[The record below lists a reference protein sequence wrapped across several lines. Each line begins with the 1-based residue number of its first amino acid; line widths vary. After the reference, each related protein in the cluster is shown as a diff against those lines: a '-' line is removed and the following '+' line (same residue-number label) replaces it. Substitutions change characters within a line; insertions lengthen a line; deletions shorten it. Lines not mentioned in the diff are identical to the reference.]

1 MKPRENIGIVVGSN
15 CGTLIGSKLLLGDD
29 GRFQVLNI
37 VCGNSINIMHCIPI
51 GAHHLGL
58 AVIVFSLL
66 NLVIQKMVYGKRIQL
81 PGHFFLTYAI
91 GAAILGH
98 YGLTSGAGDS
108 VSGLLDILAAVLAL
122 TLFFIQ

>member
-1 MKPRENIGIVVGSN
+1 M
-15 CGTLIGSKLLLGDD
+15 
-29 GRFQVLNI
+29 NI
-37 VCGNSINIMHCIPI
+37 VCGFSINMMHCMPI

-58 AVIVFSLL
+58 EFIVFSFLTL
-66 NLVIQKMVYGKRIQL
+66 IIQKMVYGKRIQL
-81 PGHFFLTYAI
+81 PGHFFLTYAF

-108 VSGLLDILAAVLAL
+108 VSGLLDILTAVLAL